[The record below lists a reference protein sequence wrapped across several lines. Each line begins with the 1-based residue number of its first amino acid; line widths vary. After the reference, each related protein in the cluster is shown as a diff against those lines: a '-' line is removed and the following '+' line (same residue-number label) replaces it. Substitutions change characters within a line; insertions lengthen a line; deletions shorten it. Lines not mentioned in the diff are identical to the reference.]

1 MEDITRNHGDPC
13 LHLCAETGSDSVV
26 ELKGFILTN
35 RIKVLNVAGSRESK
49 EPGVGDFVKEVLSKA
64 LLKGQ
69 NPLTTAVCVA
79 PGTARGNFDC
89 LHGRQNA

>member
-1 MEDITRNHGDPC
+1 M
-13 LHLCAETGSDSVV
+13 V

-49 EPGVGDFVKEVLSKA
+49 EPSVGDFVKEVLSKA

-69 NPLTTAVCVA
+69 SPLTTAVCVA
-79 PGTARGNFDC
+79 PALPGAILIVCMADKTRDNARNDLRLPC
-89 LHGRQNA
+89 LIRLFF